1 MCSMI
6 MLSGRP
12 DGAARAGAPAGGRR
26 DYDIYTMYMCVYIYI
41 YICIHT
47 CTSLSIYTCVY
58 IYIYIHISHDR

>member
-41 YICIHT
+41 YIYMYTHMYI
-47 CTSLSIYTCVY
+47 SLYIYMCVY
-58 IYIYIHISHDR
+58 IYIYT